1 MTLLRL
7 DPEGI
12 ERLLENYEKI
22 VDQIKKSAMSMAW
35 YMRGGATYED
45 ILNMSST
52 EREFLKEL
60 IDNNLETT
68 KKSGMPFF

>member
-22 VDQIKKSAMSMAW
+22 VEQIKKSAMSMAW

-45 ILNMSST
+45 VLNMSST
-52 EREFLKEL
+52 EREFLKGL
-60 IDNNLETT
+60 IDENLETT
-68 KKSGMPFF
+68 KKSGLPFF

>member
-12 ERLLENYEKI
+12 EKLLENYEKI
-22 VDQIKKSAMSMAW
+22 VDEIKKSAMSMAW

-60 IDNNLETT
+60 IDSNLETT
-68 KKSGMPFF
+68 KKSGLPFF

>member
-1 MTLLRL
+1 MLLRL

-12 ERLLENYEKI
+12 QKLVDNYEKAVI
-22 VDQIKKSAMSMAW
+22 DIKKSAMSMAW

-52 EREFLKEL
+52 ERGQLAEL
-60 IDNNLETT
+60 IDSNLEIT
-68 KKSGMPFF
+68 KKSGLPFF

>member
-12 ERLLENYEKI
+12 QRLLENYEKI
-22 VDQIKKSAMSMAW
+22 VEDIKKSAMSMAW

-60 IDNNLETT
+60 IDSNLETT

>member
-12 ERLLENYEKI
+12 EKLLENYEKI
-22 VDQIKKSAMSMAW
+22 VDDIKRSAMSMAW
-35 YMRGGATYED
+35 YMRGGVTYED
-45 ILNMSST
+45 VLNMSAT

-60 IDNNLETT
+60 IDGNLETT
-68 KKSGMPFF
+68 KKSGLPFF